1 MNSPQKFVIRACARA
16 KVNLYLHI
24 LDRRQDGY
32 HELDSLFVFGDIADV
47 IEVSPSPAL
56 SFKVR
61 GPFAEALSAEED
73 NLVLRAARML
83 ADTAEIR
90 PQIKITLT
98 KNLPVAAGLGGGSA
112 DAAAALRAL
121 AEFWKI
127 PSSKVDLAPLGLSIG
142 SDVPACLLSG
152 PCYVGGIGQ
161 RLEPLPEFPSFP
173 LLLVN
178 PRIELRT
185 GLIFETFKKKFSKAA
200 RFSQIPPDVFALA
213 ELLQSR
219 NNDLEEPAIEICPE
233 IAEILVAIKKTKG
246 CLLARLSGSGAT
258 CFGMYGDTQDAE
270 QAAISLRRGGWWTE
284 VTTTAKAK
292 CS

>member
-1 MNSPQKFVIRACARA
+1 MIRACARA

-185 GLIFETFKKKFSKAA
+185 GLIFETFKIKFSKAA

-219 NNDLEEPAIEICPE
+219 NNDLEEPVEICPE

-246 CLLARLSGSGAT
+246 CLLARLSGRAQLVLG
-258 CFGMYGDTQDAE
+258 CMVIRRTQ
-270 QAAISLRRGGWWTE
+270 SRRQYHLEGRLVDRGYNNCE
-284 VTTTAKAK
+284 SKVFLG
-292 CS
+292 